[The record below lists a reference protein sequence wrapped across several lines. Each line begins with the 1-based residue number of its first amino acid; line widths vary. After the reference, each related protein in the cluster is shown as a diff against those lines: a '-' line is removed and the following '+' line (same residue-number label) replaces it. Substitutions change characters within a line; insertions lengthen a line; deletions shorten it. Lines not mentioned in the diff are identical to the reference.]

1 MLYCVWYDAV
11 FVKMMLVVIRI
22 TLKLDLHIERMFVKM
37 GKHLVNH
44 NYWLRRPIIKLKS
57 CRIPFVI
64 QIIGTNTQFRMT
76 WILAVRG
83 CRACIHM
90 TKTTA

>member
-11 FVKMMLVVIRI
+11 FVNMMLVVIRI
-22 TLKLDLHIERMFVKM
+22 TLKLDLHIECMFVKM
-37 GKHLVNH
+37 GKHLVSH
-44 NYWLRRPIIKLKS
+44 NCWLRRPIIKHQS
-57 CRIPFVI
+57 CQIPFVT
-64 QIIGTNTQFRMT
+64 QIIGTNTQFGWT

-83 CRACIHM
+83 RRACVHM